1 MILAWLQGVLGT
13 NLEQK
18 KDPSEEGSKSGGP
31 GSNRQPL
38 AWKAKAL
45 PLSYR
50 RNLAQMYKKK
60 TVFKGVFRKVLENYL
75 KLAKFPPTFNIHT
88 EVILVSQSAR
98 SSHA

>member
-50 RNLAQMYKKK
+50 REHGQLYKNIAL
-60 TVFKGVFRKVLENYL
+60 FKGVLKKVVG
-75 KLAKFPPTFNIHT
+75 KI
-88 EVILVSQSAR
+88 
-98 SSHA
+98 